1 MLVIML
7 SFVSL
12 ISTIG
17 YYTVADACVADFGNF
32 TFNSYGQCADF
43 QSAGPWCLGI
53 LLVMVMFLNVVSI
66 MLYMHRMRQLRL
78 TILSTLLLVGYVIAY
93 AVFAYFYMGNI
104 ENIVSEGTVTYHMR
118 LTTLFP
124 VVAIIMNI
132 LAIGG
137 IRKDEALVRSSY
149 DRLR

>member
-1 MLVIML
+1 MLVVML

-17 YYTVADACVADFGNF
+17 YFTVADECVADFGNF
-32 TFNSYGQCADF
+32 TFNSYGECKDF
-43 QSAGPWCLGI
+43 SSTGPWCLGI
-53 LLVMVMFLNVVSI
+53 LLVMVIFLNVLSI

-78 TILSTLLLVGYVIAY
+78 TIMSTLLLIGYVAAY
-93 AVFAYFYMGNI
+93 LVFTYFYMGNV
-104 ENIVSEGTVTYHMR
+104 ESIVGDGLVTYHMR
-118 LTTLFP
+118 FATLFP
-124 VVAIIMNI
+124 VVSIILNI
-132 LAIGG
+132 LAIIG